1 MQSSQSSNSP
11 RENKNTLRER
21 LYHPAAVWIVR
32 ILIGAVFIL
41 SGFVKGIDPW
51 GSFIKINE
59 YFTVWGWD
67 IPRSLVT
74 CAAFALG
81 AFEFIWGM
89 LLLLGCYRRASVWL
103 LSLIMAVMLPLT
115 LYIAIWSP
123 VDDCG
128 CFGDF
133 LILSN
138 TATFIKNL
146 FISAG
151 LLYLIIYNTRVQ
163 GLFFPYVQWIVG
175 GLVTL
180 YILVIEFY
188 GYNIQPMIDF
198 RQYAIGTS
206 LMPEDSDDDAD
217 DNDEVGTV
225 YEYTYSKDGEERT
238 FTIDALP
245 DSTWTFVDRH
255 LVSGGVMN
263 TDGFTVLEDGE
274 DITAD
279 VIDSEAEQFL
289 VTIPDIKYIDPS
301 YTYLIN
307 ELNDIITAR
316 GGSLVALINSD
327 EEGLEWWKDISMASY
342 PIYQSEPKMLKELA
356 RGNAALI
363 YLDKGTVM
371 WKRTL
376 SSIGYTFLSETHPDS
391 VIRELAPETEYM
403 LKLVSTPFVIIL
415 LSLLAL
421 DRSGKL
427 LAWHLKRRNRYKAV
441 TDKTSAP

>member
-21 LYHPAAVWIVR
+21 LYHPVAVWIVR

-115 LYIAIWSP
+115 LYIAVWSP

-163 GLFFPYVQWIVG
+163 
-175 GLVTL
+175 
-180 YILVIEFY
+180 
-188 GYNIQPMIDF
+188 
-198 RQYAIGTS
+198 
-206 LMPEDSDDDAD
+206 
-217 DNDEVGTV
+217 
-225 YEYTYSKDGEERT
+225 
-238 FTIDALP
+238 
-245 DSTWTFVDRH
+245 
-255 LVSGGVMN
+255 
-263 TDGFTVLEDGE
+263 
-274 DITAD
+274 
-279 VIDSEAEQFL
+279 
-289 VTIPDIKYIDPS
+289 
-301 YTYLIN
+301 
-307 ELNDIITAR
+307 
-316 GGSLVALINSD
+316 
-327 EEGLEWWKDISMASY
+327 
-342 PIYQSEPKMLKELA
+342 
-356 RGNAALI
+356 
-363 YLDKGTVM
+363 
-371 WKRTL
+371 
-376 SSIGYTFLSETHPDS
+376 
-391 VIRELAPETEYM
+391 
-403 LKLVSTPFVIIL
+403 
-415 LSLLAL
+415 
-421 DRSGKL
+421 
-427 LAWHLKRRNRYKAV
+427 
-441 TDKTSAP
+441 